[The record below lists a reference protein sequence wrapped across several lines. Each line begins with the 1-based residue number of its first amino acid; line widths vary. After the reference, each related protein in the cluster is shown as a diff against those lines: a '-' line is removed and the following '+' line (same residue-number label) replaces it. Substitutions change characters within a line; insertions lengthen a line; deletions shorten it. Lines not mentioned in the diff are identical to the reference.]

1 METIAVYWESKI
13 KTYGFKDVLDL
24 SLLELG
30 FQSGRLPEWGL
41 GLYDMGDFGIRF
53 ELVLAQHGEKGMQVY
68 LLFKRQWEKT
78 LINHITKRIRKEC
91 GEAYHLTSPVE
102 LVYFFGPH
110 FGERYG
116 VAEST
121 FRPLTRN
128 AIPILSAGFSGS
140 AVYLVLPEG
149 MAQAAKVVL
158 AETFETPLN
167 HGVSS

>member
-1 METIAVYWESKI
+1 METIAVYWEPKI

-41 GLYDMGDFGIRF
+41 GIYDMGDFGLRF
-53 ELVLAQHGEKGMQVY
+53 ELVFAQHRERGLHVY
-68 LLFKRQWEKT
+68 LLIKRQWVER
-78 LINHITKRIRKEC
+78 LMEHITKRIRKEH
-91 GEAYHLTSPVE
+91 GEACHLTTPVE

-116 VAEST
+116 VADST

-128 AIPILSAGFSGS
+128 AIPILSAGCYGS
-140 AVYLVLPEG
+140 VVYLVLPEG
-149 MAQAAKVVL
+149 MAQRAKVIL
-158 AETFETPLN
+158 AETFETPVKN
-167 HGVSS
+167 GISS